1 MKIEPLGDKIL
12 VRRLQ
17 AADKTSGGLYLPDT
31 AKDKPTEGRV
41 LSVGPGRLTKT
52 GIRIAPQVADGDRV
66 VFSAWAGTEIT
77 VDSNEV
83 IILSENDIMAIVS

>member
-12 VRRLQ
+12 VRRVQ
-17 AADKTSGGLYLPDT
+17 PADKTAGGLFLPES

-41 LSVGPGRLTKT
+41 LSVGPGRVTKAGT
-52 GIRIAPQVADGDRV
+52 RVAPQVADGDRV

-77 VDSNEV
+77 VDGNQV
-83 IILSENDIMAIVS
+83 IILSENDIMAIVH